1 MIFHPQKSI
10 SEDRIRNLFA
20 QKIQIC
26 GLSECT
32 DPEIFKTA
40 DLLLHTCG
48 SSNENCIVGGPY
60 ERKVFPKLLEKSVE
74 WEIDELFTDDGK
86 NFTVDFEV
94 EIFSDLN
101 DYKKIQNSYFQ
112 GMEKAESKFLNFGEW
127 SPDTADI
134 FPSRIENL
142 GKFESI
148 LVLPTVGAICFIL
161 KSTKFQRSF

>member
-1 MIFHPQKSI
+1 MKIFEFNFQRNFHNISSQKSI

-32 DPEIFKTA
+32 DPEVFKTA

-48 SSNENCIVGGPY
+48 SSNENCIIGGPY
-60 ERKVFPKLLEKSVE
+60 ERKVYPELSEKSVE
-74 WEIDELFTDDGK
+74 WRTDELFTADGK
-86 NFTVDFEV
+86 NFTVEFEV
-94 EIFSDLN
+94 EIFSDLDN
-101 DYKKIQNSYFQ
+101 YEKIQNLYFQ
-112 GMEKAESKFLNFGEW
+112 GMGKGESEFLNFGDW

-134 FPSRIENL
+134 FPSRLENL

-148 LVLPTVGAICFIL
+148 LVLPTAGAI
-161 KSTKFQRSF
+161 

>member
-1 MIFHPQKSI
+1 M
-10 SEDRIRNLFA
+10 
-20 QKIQIC
+20 
-26 GLSECT
+26 
-32 DPEIFKTA
+32 
-40 DLLLHTCG
+40 
-48 SSNENCIVGGPY
+48 
-60 ERKVFPKLLEKSVE
+60 LEKSVE